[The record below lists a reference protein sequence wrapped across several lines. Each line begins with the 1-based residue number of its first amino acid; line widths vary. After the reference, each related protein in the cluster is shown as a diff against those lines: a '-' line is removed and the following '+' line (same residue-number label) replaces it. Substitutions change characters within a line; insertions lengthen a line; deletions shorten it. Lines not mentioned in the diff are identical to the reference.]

1 MSVLKKITTL
11 FILFVTVLANTA
23 FAQIPDDITTSFN
36 TGNSKLLSAYFNQN
50 VELVVMDKDNV
61 YSKAQAEQIVASF
74 FNSFTPAE
82 ENAFSIIHDSGKQGA
97 KSVIG
102 KLKTT
107 KGNFR
112 VYFLLK
118 KDGSKE
124 YIHQLR
130 IEKQ

>member
-1 MSVLKKITTL
+1 MSILKKISILTL
-11 FILFVTVLANTA
+11 VIIAATA
-23 FAQIPDDITTSFN
+23 KLTFAQVPNDIIVSFE
-36 TGNSKLLSAYFNQN
+36 TGNSKLLSEFFNQN
-50 VELVVMDKDNV
+50 VELVVMDNDNV
-61 YSKAQAEQIVASF
+61 YSKAQAEQIVNNF
-74 FNSFTPAE
+74 FSSFTPVE
-82 ENAFSIIHDSGKQGA
+82 ENAFTIIHNSGKQGA

-102 KLKTT
+102 KLKTN

-118 KDGSKE
+118 EDGSKE

>member
-1 MSVLKKITTL
+1 MSILKKISILTL
-11 FILFVTVLANTA
+11 LIIAATA
-23 FAQIPDDITTSFN
+23 KVSFAQVPNDIIVSFE
-36 TGNSKLLSAYFNQN
+36 TGNSKLLSGFFNQN
-50 VELVVMDKDNV
+50 VELVVMDNDNV
-61 YSKAQAEQIVASF
+61 YSKSQAEQIVNNFFSSF
-74 FNSFTPAE
+74 APVEEDAFT
-82 ENAFSIIHDSGKQGA
+82 IIHNSGKQGA

-102 KLKTT
+102 KLKTN

-118 KDGSKE
+118 QDGSKE